1 VAEKDYTTPGLEIVD
16 EMTKEEL
23 QGLVDI
29 IERNGKTCSIPK
41 REDCGEGVRAEEA
54 YRNQI
59 KKVFREYGS
68 HTLGFALKSY
78 QDILRKVCDKME
90 IVHVKNAS
98 MERLE
103 QELLTQV
110 MERAWDKMTEEQRAE
125 VLASGEPS
133 LNYKKAVSF
142 AAVNLAGRWIG
153 LLTGP
158 VGITLTT
165 LYTLWE
171 FGGAAYRVIVP
182 ATIYIAAIRQVH
194 KADKVSD

>member
-1 VAEKDYTTPGLEIVD
+1 MAEKDYTTPGLEIVD

-29 IERNGKTCSIPK
+29 IERNGKTCSVPK
-41 REDCGEGVRAEEA
+41 REDCGEGVGAEEV
-54 YRNQI
+54 YRNQV

-68 HTLGFALKSY
+68 HTLGVALKSY

-125 VLASGEPS
+125 ILASGEPS

-142 AAVNLAGRWIG
+142 TAVNLAGRWIG

-158 VGITLTT
+158 VGIALTT